1 MEQTLIFSGLK
12 HFPGKRFWKKAMA
25 VFICFGSPCSHYI
38 LPLGITYSGDPGP
51 DSAERLFPLKP
62 KNPI

>member
-12 HFPGKRFWKKAMA
+12 HFPGRRFWKEKLASL
-25 VFICFGSPCSHYI
+25 CLGTLRSLYL
-38 LPLGITYSGDPGP
+38 LPISSTYSGDPGHG
-51 DSAERLFPLKP
+51 SAERLYPLKP